1 MESNIFLKN
10 STLDN
15 KYNPDV
21 ITKLSSEKTIR
32 NNTNYNMTNV
42 IYNPITGIV
51 PQQVQSS
58 KDLIL
63 EKDKQMGIT
72 NFNKLMLSKKQERE
86 GLCVSNT
93 IVQKSNTV
101 VQESEITN
109 TQKTIIPNVDR
120 SNYIQTFEE
129 LKNPQRNNVQRPVNN
144 TNVINQL
151 KDLGIFY

>member
-10 STLDN
+10 QLSEN

-21 ITKLSSEKTIR
+21 LSKLSSERTIR

-58 KDLIL
+58 KDLVL
-63 EKDKQMGIT
+63 EKDKQMGVT
-72 NFNKLMLSKKQERE
+72 NFNKLMLIKKQERE
-86 GLCVSNT
+86 CMFNT
-93 IVQKSNTV
+93 TSDLTNNNNNNLQKVTM
-101 VQESEITN
+101 
-109 TQKTIIPNVDR
+109 PNIDR

-129 LKNPQRNNVQRPVNN
+129 LKNPQRNNNN
-144 TNVINQL
+144 KTINNSNVINQL